1 MTPGVVVYRLDDRL
15 FLANASYVRG
25 RVHEALRGAST
36 VTTALVLNAEA
47 ITHIDSAGLHAL
59 EDLALGK
66 DGIALHFA
74 RAKHLI
80 RPDHRACVK
89 WCPLPRLGPRGRAR
103 RCRHHPVGVMPAA
116 CAAVR
121 LRG

>member
-36 VTTALVLNAEA
+36 VTTALVLDAEA
-47 ITHIDSAGLHAL
+47 ITHIDSAGLIAL

-74 RAKHLI
+74 RAKYLI
-80 RPDHRACVK
+80 RPDHRACER
-89 WCPLPRLGPRGRAR
+89 CPLPRHGPRGRAR
-103 RCRHHPVGVMPAA
+103 RGGHHPVGVMPAA
-116 CAAVR
+116 CAAVT

>member
-74 RAKHLI
+74 RAKYLI
-80 RPDHRACVK
+80 RPDHRACEAVPATTARSARP
-89 WCPLPRLGPRGRAR
+89 CTPLPASPGRGDA
-103 RCRHHPVGVMPAA
+103 PLPA
-116 CAAVR
+116 
-121 LRG
+121 LL